1 MKSQIEELKELKK
14 TVEVWESKERKWI
27 EILLNY
33 KQQQDALNSSVEAL
47 TKEKK
52 EKENLLIY
60 LELINLKNVFLLNY
74 EEIKRTTIEA

>member
-14 TVEVWESKERKWI
+14 TIEVWENKERKWI

-33 KQQQDALNSSVEAL
+33 KQQQDALNSWVEAL

-60 LELINLKNVFLLNY
+60 LELKNVFLLNY
-74 EEIKRTTIEA
+74 EEIKKRTIEA